1 MNRLE
6 ELEQLIATHKQLYY
20 KGEAQ
25 LSDEEY
31 DTLEEELRQLDPNS
45 YMLQRVGYVV
55 SDQKVKHTKP
65 MLSLE
70 KTKDL
75 AELEQWVGSDEC
87 IMSEKMDGTAA
98 SLIYEQGLFTLA
110 KTRGDGQVGENMT
123 KHFEH
128 ISFPD
133 RLTLDF
139 WRSKDVEIRG
149 EVVISKENFDKLSAD
164 MESRGLDLPNSIRN
178 IVAGL
183 LHKKSDLDLCKY
195 LTFKAYSFIKD
206 DSMVR
211 SESEIFKTLR
221 SEGFSIP
228 GFQGVDSSN
237 VRKVVESYADYGQPW
252 SGQFLTDGLVIA
264 VSDLTKQLA
273 RGFTN
278 HHPKGKIAFKF
289 DSERSVT
296 TIDDILVD
304 VGRTGKVS
312 FVAKVRPVEL
322 SGAVISRVTLHNA
335 KYIKDHNINVGA
347 EIEITRSNEVIPK
360 HCKTVTDNGEYHHS
374 MNCPVC
380 GQGLAWSDTHVDLM
394 CDNSI
399 CPAKVIGKVEHW
411 IKVVGI
417 DNIGESTLEQLYISE
432 LVSDVS
438 DLYRLTPEDLAGLD
452 RMGKRSANKIV
463 KNIQDNREIP
473 LETFLAALGIDGLGR
488 GVSKLL
494 VEEYSSIDDIHT
506 WVQSKDLRV
515 SAHIKDLMKIEGI
528 GEVLAQN
535 IALAL
540 TEDKFWA
547 DIQELYQLGVV
558 ILAKEDESASPL
570 KGMTFV
576 ITGSLSKPRKA
587 IQNWIAQR
595 GGKATGSVSAK
606 TTHLVCNAKS
616 SSSKYVKA
624 ESLGLPIIT
633 EEELEKLGEI

>member
-20 KGEAQ
+20 KGETQ

-31 DTLEEELRQLDPNS
+31 DALEEELRQLDSES
-45 YMLQRVGYVV
+45 YMLQKVGYVV
-55 SDQKVKHTKP
+55 GDQKVKHAKP

-98 SLIYEQGLFTLA
+98 SLVYEQGLFRLA

-123 KHFEH
+123 KHFEY

-133 RLTLDF
+133 RLTLKS
-139 WRSKDVEIRG
+139 WRNADVEIRG
-149 EVVISKENFDKLSAD
+149 EVVISKQNFDKLSAD
-164 MESRGLDLPNSIRN
+164 MGSRGLDLPNSIRN

-195 LTFKAYSFIKD
+195 LTFKAYSFIMD
-206 DSMVR
+206 DSGID
-211 SESEIFKTLR
+211 SEYNIFKTLKD
-221 SEGFSIP
+221 EGFSTP
-228 GFQGVDSSN
+228 DFMVVDSSN
-237 VRKVVESYADYGQPW
+237 IKDQVIAYGDKRLNK
-252 SGQFLTDGLVIA
+252 GQFLTDGLVIA
-264 VSDLTKQLA
+264 VQDLTKQLA

-289 DSERSVT
+289 DSERAIT
-296 TIDDILVD
+296 TVVEILVD
-304 VGRTGKVS
+304 VGRTGKIS
-312 FVAKVRPVEL
+312 FVAKVKPVEL
-322 SGAVISRVTLHNA
+322 SGASISKVTLHNA
-335 KYIKDHNINVGA
+335 KYIRDHDIGVGA

-360 HCKTVTDNGEYHHS
+360 HCRTVNSYTNITFPDC
-374 MNCPVC
+374 CPSC
-380 GQGLAWSDTHVDLM
+380 KESLSWSSTKVDLL
-394 CDNSI
+394 CTNQA
-399 CPAKVIGKVEHW
+399 CPAKALGKVEHW

-417 DNIGESTLEQLYISE
+417 DNIGESTLQQLFEE
-432 LVSDVS
+432 LVTDVS
-438 DLYRLTPEDLAGLD
+438 DLFRLVPEDLAGLD

-463 KNIQDNREIP
+463 KNIQDNKEIP
-473 LETFLAALGIDGLGR
+473 LETFLAALGIEGLGR
-488 GVSKLL
+488 GVAKLL
-494 VEEYSSIDDIHT
+494 VEHYSSIDEFHS
-506 WVQSKDLRV
+506 WVNRTDLLGV
-515 SAHIKDLMKIEGI
+515 KCDLMEIEGI
-528 GEVLAQN
+528 GEVLAEN
-535 IALAL
+535 IAIAI
-540 TEDKFWA
+540 TGDTFWL

-587 IQNWIAQR
+587 IQNWIEQR
-595 GGKATGSVSAK
+595 GGKATGSVSNK

-616 SSSKYVKA
+616 TSSKYVKA
-624 ESLGLPIIT
+624 ESLGLPVIT